1 MIYGIGTDIVK
12 ISRIENTIKQYGD
25 RFINRIFTEEEKQKA
40 FKRKQQAPTFA
51 KMFAAKEAF
60 IKALGGSFGI
70 NWKDMCIQN
79 DTQGK
84 PVITLHSKALEHL
97 NNDLNDLPYAIHLSL
112 SDDTDYAIAYV
123 IIERV

>member
-12 ISRIENTIKQYGD
+12 ISRIEKILKQYGSK
-25 RFINRIFTEEEKQKA
+25 FINHIFTEEEKQKA
-40 FKRKQQAPTFA
+40 QKRKLQTPTFA

-70 NWKDMCIQN
+70 NWKDIYVQN
-79 DTQGK
+79 DPQGK
-84 PVITLHSKALEHL
+84 PIITLRGKALEHL
-97 NNDLNDLPYAIHLSL
+97 NNELNVSPYTIHLSL

-123 IIERV
+123 IIDRG

>member
-1 MIYGIGTDIVK
+1 MIYGIGIDIVK
-12 ISRIENTIKQYGD
+12 ISRIENTINQYGD
-25 RFINRIFTEEEKQKA
+25 RFINKIFTEEEKQKA
-40 FKRKQQAPTFA
+40 QKRKLQTPTFT

-70 NWKDMCIQN
+70 NWKDICIQN

-84 PVITLHSKALEHL
+84 PTITLSGKALAHL
-97 NNDLNDLPYAIHLSL
+97 NNELNNFPYTIHLSL

-123 IIERV
+123 IIERD